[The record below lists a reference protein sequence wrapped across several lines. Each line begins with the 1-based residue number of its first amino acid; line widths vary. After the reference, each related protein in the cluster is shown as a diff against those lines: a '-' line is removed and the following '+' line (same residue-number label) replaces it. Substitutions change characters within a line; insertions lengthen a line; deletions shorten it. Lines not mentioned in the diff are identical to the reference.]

1 MSENR
6 LPDYLDH
13 IQQAATDARSF
24 VEGMAKDDFLA
35 DKRTQQAVIMSLIV
49 IGEAAT
55 KVMDGYVEFTQA
67 HADVPWRSMRNMRN
81 RMAHGYFDINLDVVW
96 ETVQEWL
103 PALLQQLP
111 AVRQD
116 ADDEDRNDNCE
127 RGSPM
132 TVESRI
138 FSVAEYVQPSEGEPI
153 RSVVLETRDSIIVVW
168 HVHPGQEIAAH
179 IHPHGQDTWT
189 VLSGMADYFQGNGIV
204 RALREGEIA
213 VARPGQVHGARNT
226 GTEPFVFVSVVAS
239 ANAGF
244 VLAER

>member
-116 ADDEDRNDNCE
+116 ADDEDRND
-127 RGSPM
+127 G
-132 TVESRI
+132 TVAKLAMR
-138 FSVAEYVQPSEGEPI
+138 QPF
-153 RSVVLETRDSIIVVW
+153 VLFKGLTFQKLCL
-168 HVHPGQEIAAH
+168 PGA
-179 IHPHGQDTWT
+179 
-189 VLSGMADYFQGNGIV
+189 F
-204 RALREGEIA
+204 
-213 VARPGQVHGARNT
+213 RPGDHHNKMLRPGLCVVH
-226 GTEPFVFVSVVAS
+226 AS
-239 ANAGF
+239 PQY
-244 VLAER
+244 L

>member
-168 HVHPGQEIAAH
+168 HVHRAGNCGSHSSSRPRH
-179 IHPHGQDTWT
+179 VDCF
-189 VLSGMADYFQGNGIV
+189 VGNG
-204 RALREGEIA
+204 
-213 VARPGQVHGARNT
+213 
-226 GTEPFVFVSVVAS
+226 
-239 ANAGF
+239 
-244 VLAER
+244 